1 MRHNANSALYN
12 GHYAN
17 EKVRFDVQSAGLGR
31 PSVDG
36 VLRMLTHM
44 SLMCDPRAPVHVPDE
59 YLAALPPD
67 PVITALEQEREQLKA
82 GAYRIQGTSIE
93 AEVRRLTAA
102 IGSARTK
109 RRNIIS

>member
-1 MRHNANSALYN
+1 MLIWTFCYLDAATDAVRDQVMRHNANSALHN

-44 SLMCDPRAPVHVPDE
+44 SLMCDPRAPVHVPNE
-59 YLAALPPD
+59 VLAALPPN
-67 PVITALEQEREQLKA
+67 PIITSLEQEREQLKA
-82 GAYRIQGTSIE
+82 GAYRI
-93 AEVRRLTAA
+93 
-102 IGSARTK
+102 
-109 RRNIIS
+109 